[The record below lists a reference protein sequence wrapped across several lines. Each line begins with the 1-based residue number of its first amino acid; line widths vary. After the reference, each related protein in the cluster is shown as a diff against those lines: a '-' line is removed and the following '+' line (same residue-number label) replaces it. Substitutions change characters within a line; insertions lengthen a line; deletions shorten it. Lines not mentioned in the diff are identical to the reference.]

1 MLFHSILPEK
11 NAPAVPE
18 NPTGAFKISP
28 TLGAVLV
35 GRAGILRR
43 AGIARVLG
51 GARIARIFRRTGIAR
66 VLRRARIARI
76 FRRAG
81 INATGVTGV
90 LRAVRTG
97 FARVVGGC
105 DGNAGDR
112 HGHGGGGD
120 TGGKGYL
127 ELVVTDG
134 HWFSLPKYVD
144 TDRVVSLWAEQ

>member
-18 NPTGAFKISP
+18 NPTGAFEISP

-51 GARIARIFRRTGIAR
+51 GARIARIFRS
-66 VLRRARIARI
+66 
-76 FRRAG
+76 AG

>member
-18 NPTGAFKISP
+18 NPTGAFEISP

-66 VLRRARIARI
+66 
-76 FRRAG
+76 
-81 INATGVTGV
+81 V